1 MSRMMDIPILVF
13 VVTAVTM
20 WSAAWIGARA
30 LKQHQVP
37 EHRIFD
43 VVLAGA
49 VTILGLIIGF
59 SFSMATS
66 RYDERKI
73 YEESEAN
80 AIGTEFARADL
91 LPAADAGKVRVL
103 LRSYLG
109 ERVLF
114 YQTRDPARLR
124 EISQETLR
132 LQKELWSSVVG
143 SAAAQPTVLTALA
156 VSGMND
162 VLNSEG
168 YTSAAWLN
176 RIPIQAWALMFIV
189 AVGCN
194 IMLGYNTRKLNA
206 ILIILPFVVA
216 VCFMLIADID
226 SPRSGIIRVQPENL
240 LRLVGPLSPG

>member
-1 MSRMMDIPILVF
+1 MSRLMDVPILVF
-13 VVTAVTM
+13 FVTAVAM
-20 WSAAWIGARA
+20 WSAAWVGARA
-30 LKQHQVP
+30 LKQQQLP
-37 EHRIFD
+37 EHRTFD

-59 SFSMATS
+59 SFSMAIS
-66 RYDERKI
+66 RYDARKM

-91 LPAADAGKVRVL
+91 LPAADSGHLRTL
-103 LRSYLG
+103 LRNYLG

-114 YQTRDPARLR
+114 YETRDTSRLL
-124 EISQETLR
+124 EISKETEE
-132 LQKELWSSVVG
+132 LQKELWSSVVRV
-143 SAAAQPTVLTALA
+143 ATAQPTVLTALA
-156 VSGMND
+156 ASGMND

-176 RIPIQAWALMFIV
+176 RIPIQAWGLMFIV

-226 SPRSGIIRVQPENL
+226 SPRSGIIRVLPENL